1 MSDDKLRLALE
12 ALDKLSPE
20 LNTMAKKLNEQ
31 AANPAKVKDG
41 DVPSQVAARRLVTQ
55 ALPGLQRAFAGRCSN
70 VADLSVQTRNGFG
83 DTEDHVTQLIQSVT
97 GLSRGGNG

>member
-20 LNTMAKKLNEQ
+20 LNTMADKLNK
-31 AANPAKVKDG
+31 AASSPAEVKDG
-41 DVPSQVAARRLVTQ
+41 DAPSLVAARRLATQ